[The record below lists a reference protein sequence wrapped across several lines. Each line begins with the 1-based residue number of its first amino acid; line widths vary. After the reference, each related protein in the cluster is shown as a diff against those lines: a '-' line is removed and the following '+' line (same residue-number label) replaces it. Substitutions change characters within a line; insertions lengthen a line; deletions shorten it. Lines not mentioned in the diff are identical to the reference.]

1 MMNKFIPLLVI
12 LSMVLLFALA
22 PELDLIISSLFFDS
36 ATMSFTYSESLIIK
50 SLFFLIHITLALFVL
65 AVAVSGLKKLKQFKS
80 LHPKYYKPEIFIGLT
95 ASLGPGLFVHEFL
108 KKFVGR
114 PRPLEIQNFGGNSF
128 FQKVFETSNQCV
140 ESCSFVS
147 GHSSIGFIFMT
158 LAFVSADKDRNKF
171 LILGVLLG
179 LFFGL
184 IRIIQGAH
192 FASDVVFAGVVV
204 YITALLLDFIIKPRT
219 PIIK

>member
-1 MMNKFIPLLVI
+1 
-12 LSMVLLFALA
+12 MVVLFTAF
-22 PELDLIISSLFFDS
+22 PQIDLTISSLFFDTS
-36 ATMSFTYSESLIIK
+36 KMSFIYSESLFVK
-50 SLFFLIHITLALFVL
+50 VLFVL
-65 AVAVSGLKKLKQFKS
+65 IQTTLVLFVLGVCFSGLKKLLRTKS
-80 LHPKYYKPEIFIGLT
+80 IHPKHYKPEIFIGLT

-108 KKFVGR
+108 KKYIGR
-114 PRPLEIQNFGGNSF
+114 PRPVDIQEFGGNSF
-128 FQKVFETSNQCV
+128 FQKAFEVSNQCV

-158 LAFVSADKDRNKF
+158 LAFVLPKKHSCKF
-171 LILGVLLG
+171 LVTGVLLG

-204 YITALLLDFIIKPRT
+204 YMTAVLLEFIIKPRT